1 MRPNLENVLPRMAGS
16 FSGNLRVDAVWLYQ
30 CEAGQDAECREY
42 SAFDAK
48 EQGSVTYIKDRPKAG
63 RWGFPRPRNPRP
75 LVSIQKS
82 HLPAVHQSGLVPLP
96 LPLLKH

>member
-63 RWGFPRPRNPRP
+63 RLGFPGPGHPWRF
-75 LVSIQKS
+75 VSIQES
-82 HLPAVHQSGLVPLP
+82 SVGGVRQGGVERFSL
-96 LPLLKH
+96 